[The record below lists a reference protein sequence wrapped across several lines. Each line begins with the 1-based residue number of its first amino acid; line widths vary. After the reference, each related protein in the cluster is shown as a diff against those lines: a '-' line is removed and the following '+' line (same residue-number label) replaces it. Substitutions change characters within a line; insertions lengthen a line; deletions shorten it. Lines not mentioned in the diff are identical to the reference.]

1 MPSPFRRGKQD
12 AGEELGHAGA
22 TVTAE
27 PGDSHAGEEQAE
39 PHDGGSVS
47 GEEARTAHAGQQKV
61 RTKVIVLA
69 GRQAA
74 DGHEDAYVFDGPEQA
89 VEFVRN
95 AVEEGMEPD
104 QIHVFVGAE
113 TRLHVAFRVEVSLG
127 SPEGPDPV

>member
-12 AGEELGHAGA
+12 ASEELGHAGA
-22 TVTAE
+22 TVAAG
-27 PGDSHAGEEQAE
+27 PGDSHAGEEQKE
-39 PHDGGSVS
+39 PHDTGSVS
-47 GEEARTAHAGQQKV
+47 GEEARTAYAGQSNT

-89 VEFVRN
+89 IEFVRN

-104 QIHVFVGAE
+104 QIHVFIGAE
-113 TRLHVAFRVEVSLG
+113 SRLHVTFRVEVSLG
-127 SPEGPDPV
+127 SPEGPNPV